1 MRRNDDDNPAKDRI
15 VSVLD
20 AETRGLIEVAA
31 GVYDA
36 SEAELATRITR
47 AHAAGTSPS
56 WLEELMLMAVLFIG
70 FPRALVVAKA
80 LRVILPYP
88 GDAGDAADYARWA
101 EWKKRGEA
109 TCRSIYGANYD
120 ALRRNVT
127 ALHPALDAWIEI
139 DGYGRTLS
147 RPGLDLRRRELCVL
161 AMLVPQ
167 DVPRQ
172 LKSHLHGALNA
183 GAQPQEVDE
192 TLTVIEAAH
201 GAPTA
206 RLAAARAMWAGLR

>member
-1 MRRNDDDNPAKDRI
+1 MAI
-15 VSVLD
+15 VSALD
-20 AETRGLIEVAA
+20 AATHGLIDVAA

-36 SEAELATRITR
+36 SEASLATRITA
-47 AHAAGTSPS
+47 AHAAGTGPG
-56 WLEELMLMAVLFIG
+56 WLEELMLMAVLFVG
-70 FPRALVVAKA
+70 FPRALVVARA
-80 LRVILPYP
+80 LRVILPEP
-88 GDAGDAADYARWA
+88 GDVGDSADYSRWS

-147 RPGLDLRRRELCVL
+147 RPGLDLRRRELCAL

-172 LKSHLHGALNA
+172 VHSHLRGALNA
-183 GAQPQEVDE
+183 GASPQELDE
-192 TLTVIEAAH
+192 TLTIIESTP
-201 GAPTA
+201 GMVPA
-206 RLAAARAMWAGLR
+206 RLAAARTLWEAMR

>member
-1 MRRNDDDNPAKDRI
+1 M
-15 VSVLD
+15 SSLD

-31 GVYDA
+31 GVCDA
-36 SEAELATRITR
+36 PEVELTARITK
-47 AHAAGTSPS
+47 AHVAGTSPG
-56 WLEELMLMAVLFIG
+56 WLEELMLMAVLFVG

-80 LRVILPYP
+80 LRVILPEP
-88 GDAGDAADYARWA
+88 GDLGDSADYARWA

-109 TCRSIYGANYD
+109 TCRSIYGSNYD

-147 RPGLDLRRRELCVL
+147 RPGLDLRRRELCVI

-172 LKSHLHGALNA
+172 LNSHLRGALNA
-183 GAQPQEVDE
+183 GASPQEVDE
-192 TLTVIEAAH
+192 TLNVIEAAH
-201 GAPTA
+201 GTPAA
-206 RLAAARAMWAGLR
+206 RMAAARTMWSGLR

>member
-1 MRRNDDDNPAKDRI
+1 MSA
-15 VSVLD
+15 LD
-20 AETRGLIEVAA
+20 AATRGLIEVAA
-31 GVYDA
+31 GVY
-36 SEAELATRITR
+36 EAPEADLGSRITA
-47 AHAAGTSPS
+47 AHTAGTSPG
-56 WLEELMLMAVLFIG
+56 WLEELMLMAVLFVG

-80 LRVILPYP
+80 LRVILPEP
-88 GDAGDAADYARWA
+88 GDSGDSADYARWA

-109 TCRSIYGANYD
+109 TCRSIYGASYD

-147 RPGLDLRRRELCVL
+147 RPGLDLRRRELCVV

-172 LKSHLHGALNA
+172 LHSHLRGALNA
-183 GAQPQEVDE
+183 GASPQEVDE
-192 TLTVIEAAH
+192 TLTILEATN
-201 GAPTA
+201 GAPAA
-206 RLAAARAMWAGLR
+206 RLAAARAMWSGVR